1 MSNYQYLIKNYP
13 LEKKNGK
20 ILIMLHGYGSN
31 YNDLISLSDFFG
43 DDYLYISIQA
53 NHSLDPNSYCWWSL
67 HFDSDHTL
75 KSDFD
80 QAKYSVENLNKFIQK
95 EIITKYNI
103 NTKNIILLGFS
114 QGAML
119 AYALSLNFYDIYKK
133 VIGLSGKIQEEI
145 IKPASYDKYKDH
157 KFYCSHGIFD
167 QTIPITY
174 ARKASDWFEKNKIDH
189 QFQEFDSQHNLCME
203 NIEAVKN
210 WLKIN

>member
-43 DDYLYISIQA
+43 DDYMYISIQA
-53 NHSLDPNSYCWWSL
+53 NHPLDLNSYCWWTL

-80 QAKYSVENLNKFIQK
+80 QAKYSVDNLNIFIQN
-95 EIITKYNI
+95 EIIQKHNI
-103 NTKNIILLGFS
+103 KSENIVLLGFS

-119 AYALSLNFYDIYKK
+119 AYALSLNFYDKYKK
-133 VIGLSGKIQEEI
+133 VIALSGKIPEEI
-145 IKPASYDKYKDH
+145 IKPGSIDKYKDH
-157 KFYCSHGIFD
+157 KFYCSHGVLD

-174 ARKASDWFEKNKIDH
+174 SRNASNWFKKNKIDH
-189 QFQEFDSQHNLCME
+189 KYQEFESQHNLSME
-203 NIEAVKN
+203 NIEAVKH
-210 WLKIN
+210 WLEIN

>member
-1 MSNYQYLIKNYP
+1 MSDYQYLIKNFP
-13 LEKKNGK
+13 EKKNRK

-53 NHSLDPNSYCWWSL
+53 HHPLDLNSYCWWSL
-67 HFDSDHTL
+67 HFDSNNTL

-80 QAKYSVENLNKFIQK
+80 QAKHSVENLNIFIQN
-95 EIITKYNI
+95 EIIQKYNM
-103 NTKNIILLGFS
+103 NSENIVLLGFS

-119 AYALSLNFYDIYKK
+119 AYALSLNFYDMYKK
-133 VIGLSGKIQEEI
+133 VIGLSGKIPEEI
-145 IKPASYDKYKDH
+145 IKTTSIDKYKDH

-174 ARKASDWFEKNKIDH
+174 ARKSSHWLDKNKIDH
-189 QFQEFDSQHNLCME
+189 NYHEFESHHNLCME
-203 NIEAVKN
+203 NIEGVN
-210 WLKIN
+210 DWLKIN

>member
-53 NHSLDPNSYCWWSL
+53 NHSLDINSFCWWSL
-67 HFDSDHTL
+67 HFDSDDSL
-75 KSDFD
+75 KSNFE

-95 EIITKYNI
+95 EIITKYNF
-103 NTKNIILLGFS
+103 NNKNIVLLGFS

-119 AYALSLNFYDIYKK
+119 AYALSLNFYDMHKK
-133 VIGLSGKIQEEI
+133 VIGLSGKIPEEI
-145 IKPASYDKYKDH
+145 IKTTSIDKYKDH

-174 ARKASDWFEKNKIDH
+174 ARKSSHWLDKNKIDH
-189 QFQEFDSQHNLCME
+189 NYHEFESHHNLCME
-203 NIEAVKN
+203 NIEGVN
-210 WLKIN
+210 DWLKIN

>member
-13 LEKKNGK
+13 QGKKNGK

-67 HFDSDHTL
+67 YFDSDHTL

-95 EIITKYNI
+95 EIITKYNF
-103 NTKNIILLGFS
+103 NNENIILLGFS

-133 VIGLSGKIQEEI
+133 VVGLSGKIQEEI
-145 IKPASYDKYKDH
+145 IKPASNDKYKDH

-189 QFQEFDSQHNLCME
+189 SYQEFDSQHNLCME

>member
-53 NHSLDPNSYCWWSL
+53 NLSLDINSYCWWSL
-67 HFDSDHTL
+67 HFDKDHTL

-80 QAKYSVENLNKFIQK
+80 QAKYSVKNLNKFIQK
-95 EIITKYNI
+95 EIITKYNF
-103 NTKNIILLGFS
+103 NNKNIVLLGFS

-133 VIGLSGKIQEEI
+133 VVGLSGKIQEEI
-145 IKPASYDKYKDH
+145 IKPASNDKYKDH

-174 ARKASDWFEKNKIDH
+174 ARKASDWFEKNKINH
-189 QFQEFDSQHNLCME
+189 QFHEFDSQHNLCME

>member
-1 MSNYQYLIKNYP
+1 
-13 LEKKNGK
+13 
-20 ILIMLHGYGSN
+20 MLHGYGSN

-53 NHSLDPNSYCWWSL
+53 NLSLDINSYCWWSL
-67 HFDSDHTL
+67 HFDKDHTL

-95 EIITKYNI
+95 EIITKYNF
-103 NTKNIILLGFS
+103 NKKNIVLLGFS

-119 AYALSLNFYDIYKK
+119 AYALSLNFYDMYKK
-133 VIGLSGKIQEEI
+133 VIALSGKIQEEI
-145 IKPASYDKYKDH
+145 IKPVSDDKYKDH

-174 ARKASDWFEKNKIDH
+174 ARKASDWFEKNKINYNY
-189 QFQEFDSQHNLCME
+189 QEFDSQHNLCME

>member
-43 DDYLYISIQA
+43 DDYVYISIQA
-53 NHSLDPNSYCWWSL
+53 NHSLDINSYCWWSL
-67 HFDSDHTL
+67 HFDKDHTL

-95 EIITKYNI
+95 EIITKYNF
-103 NTKNIILLGFS
+103 NNENIILLGFS

-133 VIGLSGKIQEEI
+133 VVGLSGKIQEEI
-145 IKPASYDKYKDH
+145 IKPASNDKYKDH

-174 ARKASDWFEKNKIDH
+174 ARKASDWFEKNKINH
-189 QFQEFDSQHNLCME
+189 QFHEFDSQHNLCME
-203 NIEAVKN
+203 NIEGVKN